1 MAEPKAAIHQR
12 GAVAKKMIEHAAMVP
27 MDQRLAE
34 RLTAPLACQSR
45 IIGPYSRCASSHACS
60 FSEPFA
66 AAQAAS
72 STKGVVGRP
81 GRKMPMMPRPSA
93 R

>member
-1 MAEPKAAIHQR
+1 MAAIHQR
-12 GAVAKKMIEHAAMVP
+12 GAVAKKISEHTAMVP

-45 IIGPYSRCASSHACS
+45 IIGPYRRCASSQACS

-81 GRKMPMMPRPSA
+81 GTKMPRMPKASA
-93 R
+93 A